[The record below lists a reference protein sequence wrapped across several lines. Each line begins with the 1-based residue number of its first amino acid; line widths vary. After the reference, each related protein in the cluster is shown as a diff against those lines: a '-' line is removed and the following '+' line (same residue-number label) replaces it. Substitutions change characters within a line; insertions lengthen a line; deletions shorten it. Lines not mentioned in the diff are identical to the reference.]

1 MRDVSER
8 WHRPSRRELL
18 AGGAIAAL
26 SSQFPACG
34 VARAQAPAILK
45 PFDPAAPGGRAP
57 KDLPTRIGAVSP
69 SPGGL
74 NQTISDAIRKG
85 AEDWGVEFVGA
96 SGNGT
101 PESVVEQGSLI
112 LNRGVGLLY
121 TFLTNLDAEA
131 PMLRRALD
139 AGVNCAN
146 VAGYPCTMQ
155 INGSQTA
162 AGTRQATAAIAWI
175 KEKLGGNAQVVY
187 LNNARTPFLV
197 PRDVAVRA
205 AFQQAGIAISAD
217 ETPQAATPDGG
228 YATMSTLLQ
237 RYPDVNVVVGPFN
250 VMGGAVG
257 AMEAAGRTGDDV
269 YMSVG
274 NPTEAELSLI
284 EKGGILRAG
293 LVFPFEPMCYALAK
307 FTRDWLEGKTVPM
320 GITVP
325 GGNVLLQSSDGVKQY
340 RRDVSDLK
348 ALYGSDRF
356 KIYAG
361 FWGNTCYEDRAS
373 HEWHQAWEQAD
384 V

>member
-1 MRDVSER
+1 M
-8 WHRPSRRELL
+8 
-18 AGGAIAAL
+18 
-26 SSQFPACG
+26 
-34 VARAQAPAILK
+34 
-45 PFDPAAPGGRAP
+45 
-57 KDLPTRIGAVSP
+57 
-69 SPGGL
+69 
-74 NQTISDAIRKG
+74 
-85 AEDWGVEFVGA
+85 
-96 SGNGT
+96 
-101 PESVVEQGSLI
+101 
-112 LNRGVGLLY
+112 
-121 TFLTNLDAEA
+121 
-131 PMLRRALD
+131 RRALD

-162 AGTRQATAAIAWI
+162 AGTRQATAAIAWV

-205 AFQQAGIAISAD
+205 AFQQAGIAIVAD

-307 FTRDWLEGKTVPM
+307 FARDWLEGKTVPM

-325 GGNVLLQSSDGVKQY
+325 GGNVL
-340 RRDVSDLK
+340 RRREAVPSRRRRPQ
-348 ALYGSDRF
+348 GPP
-356 KIYAG
+356 
-361 FWGNTCYEDRAS
+361 
-373 HEWHQAWEQAD
+373 
-384 V
+384 